1 MFEDLSSKFDKVFRF
16 IRGKG
21 KVNEQVLD
29 EFLREV
35 RRVLLDADVNYKVVK
50 DFVQGV
56 KESVT
61 AQNVYNS
68 INPGKL
74 VVNTINEQLIKLMG
88 DKKSELKFSDTIPS
102 VIMLVGL
109 QGSGKTTF
117 AAKLAR
123 HLKSKGRNPSLAACD
138 IYRPAAVEQLKM
150 LGESVDIKVYSED
163 STDPVKI
170 AMNSTDFCRKNY
182 SDTLIVDTAGRLSID
197 EEMMREVE
205 QLKKALNPAEILF
218 IVDSMTGQD
227 AVKTAKE
234 FHDRLDYDGVVL
246 TKLDGDARGGAALS
260 IKAVVN
266 KPIKFV
272 SIGEKLDA
280 IEAFHPDRMASRILG
295 HGDLMTLAEKAADL
309 LPEELDEKKIKKFEE
324 KLRKNRFDFND
335 FHEQLQQIKKM
346 GPISQVLGMIP
357 GVDKLMKG
365 KEVDEKPLKKI
376 EAIITSMTFKE
387 RENPNLLNGS
397 RRKRI
402 ASGSGTSIQEVNKVI
417 KQFYEMQRMIKQISK
432 GKFQNMFRNL
442 NLPKNIDF
450 PKLN

>member
-1 MFEDLSSKFDKVFRF
+1 
-16 IRGKG
+16 
-21 KVNEQVLD
+21 
-29 EFLREV
+29 
-35 RRVLLDADVNYKVVK
+35 LLDADVNYKVVK

-56 KESVT
+56 KESVI

-74 VVNTINEQLIKLMG
+74 VIQTISEQLTKLMG
-88 DKKSELKFSDTIPS
+88 DKKSEIKFSDTIPS

-117 AAKLAR
+117 AAKLAKM
-123 HLKSKGRNPSLAACD
+123 LKSKGRNPSLGACD
-138 IYRPAAVEQLKM
+138 VYRPAAIEQLKT
-150 LGESVDIKVYSED
+150 LGEQTGINVYSEE
-163 STDPVKI
+163 SKDPVKI
-170 AMNSTDFCRKNY
+170 AKNATEFCRKNY
-182 SDTLIVDTAGRLSID
+182 SDTLILDTAGRLSID

-205 QLKKALNPAEILF
+205 QLKKALNPAEIMF
-218 IVDSMTGQD
+218 VVDSMTGQD

-260 IKAVVN
+260 IKAVVS

-280 IEAFHPDRMASRILG
+280 IEPFHPERITSRILG

-309 LPEELDEKKIKKFEE
+309 LPEELDEKKIRKLEE
-324 KLRKNRFDFND
+324 KLRKNKFDFND

-365 KEVDEKPLKKI
+365 KEVDEKPLKKV
-376 EAIITSMTFKE
+376 EAIITSMTFRE
-387 RENPNLLNGS
+387 RENPDLLNGS

-402 ASGSGTSIQEVNKVI
+402 ASGSGTTIQEVNRVI

-432 GKFQNMFRNL
+432 GKFSNIMKNF

-450 PKLN
+450 SKLN